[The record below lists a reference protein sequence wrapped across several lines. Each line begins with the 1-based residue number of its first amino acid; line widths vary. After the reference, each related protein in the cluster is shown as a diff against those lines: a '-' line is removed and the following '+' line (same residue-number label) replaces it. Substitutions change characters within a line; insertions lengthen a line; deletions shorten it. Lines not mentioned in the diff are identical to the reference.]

1 MPDAPSGYPRWFDY
15 IHIHLWFDY
24 FHPTYRLARAGA
36 LARSRGRCQGCGYGT
51 AEHAH
56 HHALSYLPPAATTSD
71 DLIGLCR
78 LCHRVITLL
87 RRFLS
92 IGGDPGRF
100 LAIFVAALAEAGD
113 TVPRTGRARFVR
125 GTWGAC
131 VGGRRRPRAGEL
143 LKVTLRSGAWD
154 HMFVAAVVDGAPGR
168 WRVLTAWPKAAENC
182 SNRAAPP
189 AGTGAGGGN
198 TSGRRQ
204 ARGRSGCA

>member
-1 MPDAPSGYPRWFDY
+1 MTRSAGSSTASRRNFRNDHF
-15 IHIHLWFDY
+15 LE
-24 FHPTYRLARAGA
+24 LAN
-36 LARSRGRCQGCGYGT
+36 S
-51 AEHAH
+51 
-56 HHALSYLPPAATTSD
+56 
-71 DLIGLCR
+71 
-78 LCHRVITLL
+78 
-87 RRFLS
+87 
-92 IGGDPGRF
+92 
-100 LAIFVAALAEAGD
+100 
-113 TVPRTGRARFVR
+113 TGRARFVR

-189 AGTGAGGGN
+189 AGTGDGGGN